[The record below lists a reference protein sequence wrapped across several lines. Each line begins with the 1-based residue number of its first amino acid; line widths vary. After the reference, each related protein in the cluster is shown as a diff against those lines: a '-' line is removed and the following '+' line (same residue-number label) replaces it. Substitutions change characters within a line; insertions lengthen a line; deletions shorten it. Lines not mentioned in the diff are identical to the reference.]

1 METQAVNL
9 PLIESL
15 IQAINSLAPAEQN
28 LIRSRLLQ
36 TTNPLPPRQSAIDIL
51 TSAPGQQ
58 IFQTPEDVDLY
69 LQAERDS
76 WDD

>member
-1 METQAVNL
+1 METQAINL

-15 IQAINSLAPAEQN
+15 IQAINALAPAEQN
-28 LIRSRLLQ
+28 LLRSRLLP
-36 TTNPLPPRQSAIDIL
+36 TAIPRHPRQSAIDIL

-69 LQAERDS
+69 LQAERNS